1 MASHQTGVANLCE
14 AELMHPSE
22 PFEHVVLHRL
32 RLFGRAA
39 PLRCK
44 GMA

>member
-1 MASHQTGVANLCE
+1 MAGHQARVATLCE
-14 AELMHPSE
+14 AEVMHPSE
-22 PFEHVVLHRL
+22 PFERVVLHRL
-32 RLFGRAA
+32 RHFGRAA